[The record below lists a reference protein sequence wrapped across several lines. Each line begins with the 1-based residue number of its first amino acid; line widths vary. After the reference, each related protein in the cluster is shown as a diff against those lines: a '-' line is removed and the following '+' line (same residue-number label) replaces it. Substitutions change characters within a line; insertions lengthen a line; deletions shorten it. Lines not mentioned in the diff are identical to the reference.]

1 MKENV
6 DYELVPDGDNDHWHV
21 RFLEGEFPETVI
33 KYGSIALDEK
43 TEDIRWNFEI
53 VSSPDSFLT
62 TENSSLQTF
71 AGDVLYNIM
80 LELDSKDKNDTKS

>member
-6 DYELVPDGDNDHWHV
+6 DYELVLDGDNDHWHV

-62 TENSSLQTF
+62 TENTSLQTF
-71 AGDVLYNIM
+71 AGDVLYNIIQTS
-80 LELDSKDKNDTKS
+80 DSKEKNVKQS

>member
-33 KYGSIALDEK
+33 KFGAIRIDEDTDELK
-43 TEDIRWNFEI
+43 YSFEI

-62 TENSSLQTF
+62 TENASLQTF
-71 AGDVLYNIM
+71 TGDVLYNIM
-80 LELDSKDKNDTKS
+80 LELDSKDTDVTKS

>member
-33 KYGSIALDEK
+33 KYGAIALDEK

-53 VSSPDSFLT
+53 D
-62 TENSSLQTF
+62 
-71 AGDVLYNIM
+71 
-80 LELDSKDKNDTKS
+80 

>member
-33 KYGSIALDEK
+33 KYGALAPDTTADNVK
-43 TEDIRWNFEI
+43 FSFEI
-53 VSSPDSFLT
+53 VSTPDSFLT
-62 TENSSLQTF
+62 TENTSLQMF
-71 AGDVLYNIM
+71 AGDVLYNIIQTS
-80 LELDSKDKNDTKS
+80 DSKEKDESK